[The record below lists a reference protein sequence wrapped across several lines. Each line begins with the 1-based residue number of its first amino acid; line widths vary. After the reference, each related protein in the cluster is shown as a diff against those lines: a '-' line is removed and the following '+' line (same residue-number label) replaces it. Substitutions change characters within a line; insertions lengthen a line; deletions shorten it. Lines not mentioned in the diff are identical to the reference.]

1 MESFELLTAGLSN
14 FAEPY
19 ALFLVVAGSLLGILF
34 GAIPGL
40 TATMGMAIF
49 LPMTFAMS
57 DTHGILFLIGIYV
70 GACYSG
76 SLSAILV
83 NIPGTPSAIATS
95 FDGYTM
101 AQKGEAG
108 KAIGYSTLSSALGG
122 LFGVAILVFAAPVLA
137 SFALAFSAQEYTGIA
152 LLGIS
157 IVSYIS
163 FGSTIKGLIG
173 GVIGLLLATIG
184 QDVISAY
191 PRFVFGSKDLQAGL
205 EMIPVMVGFFGVT
218 EVLVKLEGEA
228 KVQVVATKIKNVLPS
243 WAKLGRMSPMM
254 AVSSIIGTFV
264 GAVPAAGGA
273 IASMAAYGLQK
284 RFSPKSDKFGTGI
297 PEGVVAAEAANNAA
311 VGGAFVPMLS
321 LGIPGDPQT
330 AILIGAL
337 MINGLAPG
345 PLLFTTRPDLIST
358 IYLGNV
364 LSVVVFAVVGLSCA
378 RLFARLLKVPSHYLL
393 PAILLF
399 CVIGSFAIRNTVFDI
414 WVLLGCGVLGY
425 LLQKIGIMPAPIIL
439 GFVLGPIL
447 EDNFRRAL
455 IMSDGD
461 WTTFLTRPVSLALI
475 LINLAILVGPWLLS
489 KARAWL
495 RRTAQEGPSS

>member
-1 MESFELLTAGLSN
+1 MGVFELLTAGLQTFGNLYSV
-14 FAEPY
+14 
-19 ALFLVVAGSLLGILF
+19 FLVVAGSVLGIIF

-49 LPMTFAMS
+49 LPMTFGMS
-57 DTHGILFLIGIYV
+57 DINGILFLIGIYV

-83 NIPGTPSAIATS
+83 NIPGTPSAIATG
-95 FDGYTM
+95 FDGYAM
-101 AQKGEAG
+101 AKKGEAG
-108 KAIGYSTLSSALGG
+108 RAIGYSTLSSALGG
-122 LFGVAILVFAAPVLA
+122 LFGVLILVFAAPILA
-137 SFALAFSAQEYTGIA
+137 NFALEFSAQEYTGVA

-163 FGSTIKGLIG
+163 FGSTVKGLIG
-173 GVIGLLLATIG
+173 GIIGLLLATVG

-191 PRFVFGSKDLQAGL
+191 PRFAFGSKNLQAGL

-218 EVLVKLEGEA
+218 EILTKMERKTEI
-228 KVQVVATKIKNVLPS
+228 KVVATKIRNVLPRFS
-243 WAKLGRMSPMM
+243 RMARMSPMM
-254 AVSSIIGTFV
+254 AVSSTIGTFV

-273 IASMAAYGLQK
+273 IASMAAYGIQK
-284 RFSPKSDKFGTGI
+284 RFSRRSHQYGTGI
-297 PEGVVAAEAANNAA
+297 AEGVVAAEAANNAA
-311 VGGAFVPMLS
+311 VGGALVPMLS

-345 PLLFTTRPDLIST
+345 PLLFISRPDLIST

-364 LSVVVFAVVGLSCA
+364 LSVITFTLVGLFGA
-378 RLFARLLKVPSHYLL
+378 RFFANLIRVPGRYLL
-393 PAILLF
+393 PAIMIF
-399 CVIGSFAIRNTVFDI
+399 CIVGAFAIRNTVFDI
-414 WVLLGCGVLGY
+414 WVLLACGLAGY
-425 LLQKIGIMPAPIIL
+425 LLQKINIMPAPIIL

-447 EDNFRRAL
+447 EDNFRRSL

-461 WTTFLTRPVSLALI
+461 WTTFFTRPISLALM
-475 LINLAILVGPWLLS
+475 LINLFIFVGPHLLGLIRKRGS
-489 KARAWL
+489 
-495 RRTAQEGPSS
+495 

>member
-1 MESFELLTAGLSN
+1 MGVFELLTAGFPTFSSLHAISI
-14 FAEPY
+14 
-19 ALFLVVAGSLLGILF
+19 VIAGNILGILF

-49 LPMTFAMS
+49 LPMTFAMN
-57 DTHGILFLIGIYV
+57 DLNGMIFLIGIYV

-83 NIPGTPSAIATS
+83 NIPGTPSAIATG
-95 FDGYTM
+95 FDGYAM

-108 KAIGYSTLSSALGG
+108 RAIGYSTISSALGG
-122 LFGVAILVFAAPVLA
+122 LFGVLVLVFAAPVLA
-137 SFALAFSAQEYTGIA
+137 SFALEFGAQEYTGVA

-173 GVIGLLLATIG
+173 GIVGLLLAAIG
-184 QDVISAY
+184 QDVITAY
-191 PRFVFGSKDLQAGL
+191 PRFVFGSKNLQAGL

-218 EVLVKLEGEA
+218 EVLTKMEQKKDIQILIA
-228 KVQVVATKIKNVLPS
+228 KIRNVLPS
-243 WAKLGRMSPMM
+243 LSKLVSMSPMLV
-254 AVSSIIGTFV
+254 VSSLIGTFV

-273 IASMAAYGLQK
+273 IASMAAYGIQK
-284 RFSPKSDKFGTGI
+284 RFSRRSREYGTGI
-297 PEGVVAAEAANNAA
+297 AEGVVAAEAANNAA

-345 PLLFTTRPDLIST
+345 PMLFATRPDLIST
-358 IYLGNV
+358 IYLSNV
-364 LSVVVFAVVGLSCA
+364 LSVIVFAIVGLMGA
-378 RLFARLLKVPSHYLL
+378 RFFAHLIRVPKQYLL
-393 PAILLF
+393 PGIMIF
-399 CVIGSFAIRNTVFDI
+399 CIIGAFAIRNTLFDI
-414 WVLLGCGVLGY
+414 WVLLACGLIGY

-447 EDNFRRAL
+447 EDNFRRSL
-455 IMSDGD
+455 IISGGD
-461 WTTFLTRPVSLALI
+461 WTTFFTRPISLALM
-475 LINLAILVGPWLLS
+475 LINLFILVGPYALGLLRKRS
-489 KARAWL
+489 
-495 RRTAQEGPSS
+495 PS